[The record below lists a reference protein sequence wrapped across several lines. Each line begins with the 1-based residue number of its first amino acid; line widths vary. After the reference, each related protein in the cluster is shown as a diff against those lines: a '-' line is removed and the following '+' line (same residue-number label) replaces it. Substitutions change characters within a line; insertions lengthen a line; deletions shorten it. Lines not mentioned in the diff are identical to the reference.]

1 MQEDP
6 AALGRAIIDAN
17 LYLVLGTADAEGR
30 PWVSPVYFAHS
41 GFDQFIWVSKPETQH
56 SRNLAQR
63 PEISIVIFD
72 SQVPI
77 STGRAV
83 YMSASAEELTGS
95 ERELAMD
102 VFSRRSLQHGG
113 ASLDGGRC
121 AAPGPAPPLSR
132 GRGGTLRA
140 RPERPAR
147 TRDALVV
154 ARATSWASIQ
164 QLQRTR

>member
-1 MQEDP
+1 MQEVP
-6 AALGRAIIDAN
+6 VALGRAIIDAN

-30 PWVSPVYFAHS
+30 PWVSPVYFAHA
-41 GFDQFIWVSKPETQH
+41 GFDQFFWVSKPEAQH

-63 PEISIVIFD
+63 PEISVVIFD

-113 ASLDGGRC
+113 HRWTVDDVQPPAQLRPYRAVASTHYVLDANDRRM
-121 AAPGPAPPLSR
+121 PVSL
-132 GRGGTLRA
+132 
-140 RPERPAR
+140 
-147 TRDALVV
+147 
-154 ARATSWASIQ
+154 
-164 QLQRTR
+164 

>member
-6 AALGRAIIDAN
+6 AALGRAIVDAN

-41 GFDQFIWVSKPETQH
+41 GFDQFIWVSKPDAQH

-95 ERELAMD
+95 QRELAMA

-113 ASLDGGRC
+113 HRWTVDDVQ
-121 AAPGPAPPLSR
+121 PPAP
-132 GRGGTLRA
+132 LRPYRA
-140 RPERPAR
+140 VASAQFVL
-147 TRDALVV
+147 DANDLRIPV
-154 ARATSWASIQ
+154 S
-164 QLQRTR
+164 L

>member
-6 AALGRAIIDAN
+6 VALGRAIIDAN

-30 PWVSPVYFAHS
+30 PWVSPVYFAHA
-41 GFDQFIWVSKPETQH
+41 GFDQFFWVSKPEAQH

-63 PEISIVIFD
+63 PEISVVIFD

-113 ASLDGGRC
+113 HRWTVDDVQPPAQLPPYRAVASTHYVLDANDRRM
-121 AAPGPAPPLSR
+121 PVSL
-132 GRGGTLRA
+132 
-140 RPERPAR
+140 
-147 TRDALVV
+147 
-154 ARATSWASIQ
+154 
-164 QLQRTR
+164 

>member
-1 MQEDP
+1 MQEGP
-6 AALGRAIIDAN
+6 VALGRAIIDAN

-30 PWVSPVYFAHS
+30 PWVSPVYFAHA
-41 GFDQFIWVSKPETQH
+41 GFDQFFWVSKPEAQH

-63 PEISIVIFD
+63 PEISVVIFD

-113 ASLDGGRC
+113 HRWTVDDVQPPAQLRPYRAVASTHYVLDANDRRM
-121 AAPGPAPPLSR
+121 PVSL
-132 GRGGTLRA
+132 
-140 RPERPAR
+140 
-147 TRDALVV
+147 
-154 ARATSWASIQ
+154 
-164 QLQRTR
+164 